1 MGPYM
6 NLHDR
11 AQDYISHFEPLLL
24 EECGALL
31 MRGNDEGVIAQP
43 MAAALA
49 GVEQACTTP
58 F

>member
-1 MGPYM
+1 M